1 MKQRILSALQYIVF
15 LGGGIFL
22 IWWQFKDMT
31 AKDKEEFYNAFTSAN
46 YWLLIPVAIMSLL
59 SHLSR
64 AMRWKLLME
73 PLGYKPALKN
83 LFSVTMIGYLANAAV
98 PRLGEILKCT
108 FLARYE
114 KLKTDKLVGTILVE
128 RTFDFICYL
137 VFIAITILL
146 QADVIGGSIKEK
158 FEEIAN
164 APGMPVWAK
173 LLLLA
178 GAVIGFMLIMRL
190 LVKKYPQ
197 NKIILKISG
206 IVKGLGQGFATIK
219 NLKNRKLFL
228 AHTVFIWAMYLL
240 QVYIGFSAM
249 QGTEHLGIKAAF
261 SVLTLAT
268 LAMIATPGG
277 IGVFPVFVMK
287 TLMIYNIAKESGQAF
302 GWLIWGA
309 STSIVIIAGFSCLLL
324 LPYINKQKNET
335 GQLDTQ

>member
-1 MKQRILSALQYIVF
+1 MKQRILTALQYIIF

-31 AKDKEEFYNAFTSAN
+31 AAEKEEFYNAFTHAN

-83 LFSVTMIGYLANAAV
+83 LFSVTMVGYLANAAV

-114 KLKTDKLVGTILVE
+114 KLKADKLVGTILVE

-137 VFIAITILL
+137 AFIAITVLL
-146 QADVIGGSIKEK
+146 QADVIGGAVKER
-158 FEEIAN
+158 FTEIAN
-164 APGMPVWAK
+164 APGMPVWVK

-178 GAVIGFMLIMRL
+178 GILTAVVWLIRL
-190 LVKKYPQ
+190 LIKKYPQ
-197 NKIILKISG
+197 NKILLKTGG
-206 IVKGLGQGFATIK
+206 IIKGLGQGFATIK
-219 NLKNRKLFL
+219 NLKKRRLFL

-240 QVYIGFSAM
+240 QVYVGFSAM
-249 QGTEHLGIKAAF
+249 EGTEHLSIKAAF

-277 IGVFPVFVMK
+277 IGVFPVFVLK
-287 TLMIYNIAKESGQAF
+287 TLSIYHIAEELGKAF

-324 LPYINKQKNET
+324 LPYINKKKDET
-335 GQLDTQ
+335 GQHDTQ